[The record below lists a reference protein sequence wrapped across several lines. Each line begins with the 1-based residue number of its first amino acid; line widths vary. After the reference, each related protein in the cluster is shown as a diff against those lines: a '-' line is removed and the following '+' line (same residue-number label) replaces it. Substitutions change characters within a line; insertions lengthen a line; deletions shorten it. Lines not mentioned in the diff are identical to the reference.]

1 MARNKKAPPR
11 AWPRVELEGE
21 LVGYFA
27 TLESGK
33 LREVRQLLDDMLTE
47 KERARNRQRDP
58 YLRTYRMYF
67 GGGDWQGEEAAK
79 VHDVIRHKGLT
90 LEFWPDGVALRFVP
104 FSYRD
109 PFEDGDDGE
118 V

>member
-1 MARNKKAPPR
+1 MARNMKARPL
-11 AWPRVELEGE
+11 AWPQVEEEGE

-47 KERARNRQRDP
+47 KERARNRRRD
-58 YLRTYRMYF
+58 YLMRTFRLYF
-67 GGGDWQGEEAAK
+67 CGGDWQGEADLPSVMRAG
-79 VHDVIRHKGLT
+79 VT

-104 FSYRD
+104 FSSRD